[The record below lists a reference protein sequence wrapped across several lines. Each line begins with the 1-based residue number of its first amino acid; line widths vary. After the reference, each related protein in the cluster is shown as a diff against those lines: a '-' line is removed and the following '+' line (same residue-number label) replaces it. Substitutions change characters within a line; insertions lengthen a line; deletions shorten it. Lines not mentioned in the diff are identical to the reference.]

1 MFGRVARLQIG
12 NVELEGLAVKFNVRR
27 VPGKLDSAQIDVLG
41 LSRDSFGLLGTPG
54 TVSRLIAGYLDA
66 VGTIVEGTTVPESL
80 RRPVQ
85 DGEVITSW
93 QVRESGSRLA
103 SVRLS
108 ASWPGSVSAETVI
121 AYVALQLGVAVAP
134 VTLPKSPTYARGYV
148 VTGTAGDV
156 LTALANDCGC
166 RWSIHIGRL
175 VLTPISAGSGRV
187 RVVRL
192 DAKAGL
198 VGWPETSDGGRVRAT
213 ALLQPGI
220 MPGDRVQIG
229 GRTLPGDYV
238 VEQVEHRGDSWD
250 RDWYSTLLLRAA

>member
-103 SVRLS
+103 SVGLS

-134 VTLPKSPTYARGYV
+134 VAGAGAPPKDGSFFSLGSAPPRLPMYA
-148 VTGTAGDV
+148 
-156 LTALANDCGC
+156 
-166 RWSIHIGRL
+166 S
-175 VLTPISAGSGRV
+175 
-187 RVVRL
+187 
-192 DAKAGL
+192 
-198 VGWPETSDGGRVRAT
+198 RAWRSVMV
-213 ALLQPGI
+213 PK
-220 MPGDRVQIG
+220 
-229 GRTLPGDYV
+229 
-238 VEQVEHRGDSWD
+238 
-250 RDWYSTLLLRAA
+250 